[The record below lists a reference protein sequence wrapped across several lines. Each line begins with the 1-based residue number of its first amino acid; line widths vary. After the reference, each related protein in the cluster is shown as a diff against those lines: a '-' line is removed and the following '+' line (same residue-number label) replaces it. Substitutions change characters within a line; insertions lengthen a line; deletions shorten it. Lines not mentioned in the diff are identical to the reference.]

1 MKKARLGGS
10 SAFVSSKKN
19 WSRLFIAPS
28 SFQNWQ
34 DLVGFSPKT
43 PGEGGVTNRHTHFA
57 CESALNDQRPPNQA
71 SVQGFVAPHRTAA
84 SPKLA
89 VPIPSFWSAKLFKSA
104 CKTVLSALFKS
115 FRMPKPPAKFI
126 LAEFYPYQQK
136 EKWRQ
141 KWKITPKKGLFG
153 GEGWFLAPLEHCQQ
167 KLKKNVISACLSW
180 TALGKWWFEN
190 SKMPQWCCSCGGI
203 PKHTFNSS
211 VEFWTHEK
219 KIFVKES
226 HGSGTSGLFLAKALA
241 NSLRCGNV
249 PSTVVWMPLSP
260 LGHRALQA

>member
-57 CESALNDQRPPNQA
+57 CESALNDQHPPNQA

-136 EKWRQ
+136 EK
-141 KWKITPKKGLFG
+141 
-153 GEGWFLAPLEHCQQ
+153 
-167 KLKKNVISACLSW
+167 
-180 TALGKWWFEN
+180 
-190 SKMPQWCCSCGGI
+190 
-203 PKHTFNSS
+203 
-211 VEFWTHEK
+211 
-219 KIFVKES
+219 
-226 HGSGTSGLFLAKALA
+226 
-241 NSLRCGNV
+241 
-249 PSTVVWMPLSP
+249 
-260 LGHRALQA
+260 